1 MSATFSRRRFLELSA
16 LSVAGAL
23 TLKANE
29 KLDTLQQHIVEGMK
43 ATNVPGLSIAI
54 IKNGKVA
61 WRKGFGV
68 KDRTTNEPVTN
79 DTMFEAASM
88 SKPVFAYTVMKL
100 AETGKI
106 SLDEPLTR
114 YTTARFL
121 DGDPRLDQITAR
133 HVLCHTTGFPN
144 WRSDKEPMKIAFDPG
159 SKWSYS
165 GEGYNYLQTVVAE
178 LTMQD
183 FDSYMEQ
190 HLFKPFHMKSSGYV
204 WNDDFAKRMARPHD
218 SKGQP
223 MEQKKSSVTDIMRYG
238 SAGALLSTPT
248 DYAKF
253 LIEVMRPKSP
263 DAAHLTNASWSEML
277 RPQMKAQHMIP
288 SDWALG
294 WQVMHVPQGD
304 LIGHGGDNDGFHCL
318 AAASIPKKMGVVVMT
333 NGENGANLIWLR
345 LTTDLLAL
353 L

>member
-1 MSATFSRRRFLELSA
+1 MSASLSRRRFLELSA
-16 LSVAGAL
+16 LSATGAL
-23 TLKANE
+23 TLQANE
-29 KLDTLQQHIVEGMK
+29 KLDTLQEHIVAGMK

-54 IKNGKVA
+54 VKNGKVA

-68 KDRTTNEPVTN
+68 KDRATNEPVTN

-100 AETGKI
+100 AENGKL
-106 SLDEPLTR
+106 SLDEPLTH
-114 YTTARFL
+114 YTTTRIVE
-121 DGDPRLDQITAR
+121 GDPRLDQITAR
-133 HVLCHTTGFPN
+133 HVLSHTSGLKN
-144 WRSDKEPMKIAFDPG
+144 RKIAFTPG
-159 SKWSYS
+159 TQWSFS
-165 GEGYNYLQTVVAE
+165 EEGYAYLQGAVTE

-183 FDSYMEQ
+183 LEPYIAQ
-190 HLFKPFHMKSSGYV
+190 HLFKPFRMRSTSYTPDGRM
-204 WNDDFAKRMARPHD
+204 AKHLARPHNV
-218 SKGQP
+218 KGEP
-223 MEQKKSSVTDIMRYG
+223 MEPKKTD
-238 SAGALLSTPT
+238 SPALLTTPT

-253 LIEVMRPKSP
+253 LIEVMRPKSA
-263 DAAHLTNASWSEML
+263 DSARLNSMSWSEML

-294 WQVMHVPQGD
+294 WQIMHVPQGD

-333 NGENGANLIWLR
+333 NGENGANLIMLR